1 MTAWTKLVAQV
12 QKDHGTRGIFWDAVM
27 SAESNSAYN
36 DDMGAYDSLCYT
48 SAFEENEAVRAYF
61 ESIGYTY

>member
-12 QKDHGTRGIFWDAVM
+12 QKDHGTRGIYWTAVM
-27 SAESNSAYN
+27 SAESNGSSDAESYE
-36 DDMGAYDSLCYT
+36 SLSYT